1 MNTAFYFSFFGSR
14 DAINVIVAFLCA
26 VWQFLYCVFR
36 SYAGLFFPVR
46 CRKTLAIV
54 HKNKDCHFSSRG
66 WRFFRHFVYEV
77 YEQWNGGCRRE
88 ALNIFLCAHRYSF
101 CAFFAFAG
109 FWCGTFLLL
118 CRRSVISKAMRHA
131 YYINVGALSASNFFC
146 SYFISFFLGR
156 CVFTHRIDTAAKWK
170 GVKKWIQ
177 NKNNIKWIIK
187 IAIIK
192 SDFRWFFSYTS
203 WRFNI
208 QSNTWA
214 FERAC
219 DH

>member
-131 YYINVGALSASNFFC
+131 YYIYVGALSASNFFAVIL
-146 SYFISFFLGR
+146 FPFFRGGVCLLIELTLRRNEKGWKSG
-156 CVFTHRIDTAAKWK
+156 AK
-170 GVKKWIQ
+170 
-177 NKNNIKWIIK
+177 IK
-187 IAIIK
+187 
-192 SDFRWFFSYTS
+192 T
-203 WRFNI
+203 
-208 QSNTWA
+208 T
-214 FERAC
+214 
-219 DH
+219 

>member
-46 CRKTLAIV
+46 FRKTLAIV

-109 FWCGTFLLL
+109 FDVALFCYCVVVLLSQKQCDMHIIFTL
-118 CRRSVISKAMRHA
+118 VRWAHQIFFAVILFPFFWGGVCLLIELTLRRNEKGWKSESK
-131 YYINVGALSASNFFC
+131 
-146 SYFISFFLGR
+146 
-156 CVFTHRIDTAAKWK
+156 
-170 GVKKWIQ
+170 
-177 NKNNIKWIIK
+177 IK
-187 IAIIK
+187 
-192 SDFRWFFSYTS
+192 T
-203 WRFNI
+203 
-208 QSNTWA
+208 T
-214 FERAC
+214 
-219 DH
+219 